1 MNPIDIILLILL
13 VLGAYE
19 GFKKGF
25 LLGLIGLVGFV
36 VAVVLGFY
44 FMDAMTVWLAEHVT
58 EFNIA
63 YPIVAFLIIFGISTI
78 LIQVVGKTLKKIMN
92 IILLGSID
100 SIAGAGLGILRVS
113 FFISL
118 FIWLGKEFEID
129 VLKRWDVDSEILV
142 FIEPIAPTLIA
153 EVKPIFPAI
162 QGVQKLRELVEEL
175 KNAAPDR

>member
-1 MNPIDIILLILL
+1 LNPFDIILLILL

-36 VAVVLGFY
+36 VAVVLGFH
-44 FMDAMTVWLAEHVT
+44 FMDSMTVWLAEHVT

-63 YPIVAFLIIFGISTI
+63 YPIVAFLIIFGISTL
-78 LIQVVGKTLKKIMN
+78 LIQVVGKILKKIMN
-92 IILLGSID
+92 IILLGSLD
-100 SIAGAGLGILRVS
+100 SLAGAGLGIVRVS

-129 VLKRWDVDSEILV
+129 LSKRWTAESEMLE
-142 FIEPIAPTLIA
+142 FIEPMAPVVI
-153 EVKPIFPAI
+153 EVVKPVFPVVG
-162 QGVQKLRELVEEL
+162 GVQKLKDLVEGF
-175 KNAAPDR
+175 KDAAPDR